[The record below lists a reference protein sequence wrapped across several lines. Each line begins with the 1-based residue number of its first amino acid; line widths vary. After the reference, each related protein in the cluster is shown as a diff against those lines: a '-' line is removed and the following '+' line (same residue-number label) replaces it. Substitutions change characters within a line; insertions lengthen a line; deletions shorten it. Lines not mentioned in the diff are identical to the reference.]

1 VRITFKPLTPFKVPV
16 DLSPITPDNL
26 DGMDIGEVKS
36 LQIWVGSKR
45 KRIDELF
52 LVELSEDVGEEVS
65 IVFMGDF
72 GKARGI
78 GSGMSRG
85 SITVKGSGG
94 LRVGECM
101 RGGTI
106 VVEGDVD
113 HWLGMAMRGG
123 SIHVK
128 GSAGSYV
135 GAPPKGSSKGMR
147 GGSIVIDGDA
157 GECIGVYMRD
167 GSIEVKGSVGLFPG
181 LRMLGGTIVVYGD
194 CMGRAAARMKD
205 GRVIILGSVGS
216 ILPTF
221 QIEEVRPSVRG
232 VRERLEGPFYVFQGD
247 LSEDGRGR
255 LFVSKPSNPEL
266 AFFEKL
272 L

>member
-1 VRITFKPLTPFKVPV
+1 MRIIFKPLTPFKVPV
-16 DLSPITPDNL
+16 DLSPITPDNIG
-26 DGMDIGEVKS
+26 GMDISEVRS
-36 LQIWVGSKR
+36 LQVMVGSR
-45 KRIDELF
+45 RRRVDEVF
-52 LVELSEDVGEEVS
+52 SIEVVDEGGEEVD

-72 GKARGI
+72 SRARGI
-78 GSGMSRG
+78 GSKMSRG

-94 LRVGECM
+94 VRVGEYM
-101 RGGTI
+101 RGGRI

-123 SIHVK
+123 SIYVK
-128 GSAGSYV
+128 GSAGSYI

-147 GGSIVIDGDA
+147 GGSIVVEGDA
-157 GECIGVYMRD
+157 GECIGAYMRD

-194 CMGRAAARMKD
+194 CMGRAGARMRD
-205 GRVIILGSVGS
+205 GRVIILGRAGSV
-216 ILPTF
+216 LPTF

-232 VRERLEGPFYVFQGD
+232 VRERLDGPFYVFQGD

-266 AFFEKL
+266 EVFEKL

>member
-1 VRITFKPLTPFKVPV
+1 MRVTFKPLTPFKVPV

-26 DGMDIGEVKS
+26 EDMDVGEIRS
-36 LQIWVGSKR
+36 LQISLGSKR
-45 KRIDELF
+45 KRVDEVF
-52 LVELSEDVGEEVS
+52 SVELSEDVEGEVA

-72 GKARGI
+72 SKARGI
-78 GSGMSRG
+78 GSGMSKG

-94 LRVGECM
+94 LRVGEYM

-113 HWLGMAMRGG
+113 HWLGMGMRGG
-123 SIHVK
+123 SINVK

-147 GGSIVIDGDA
+147 GGSIMIEGGA
-157 GECIGVYMRD
+157 GECVGAYMRD

-181 LRMLGGTIVVYGD
+181 LRMLGGVVVVYGD
-194 CMGRAAARMKD
+194 CMGRAGARMKD
-205 GRVIILGSVGS
+205 GRVIILGRAGS

-255 LFVSKPSNPEL
+255 LFVSKQSNPEL
-266 AFFEKL
+266 EYLEKL